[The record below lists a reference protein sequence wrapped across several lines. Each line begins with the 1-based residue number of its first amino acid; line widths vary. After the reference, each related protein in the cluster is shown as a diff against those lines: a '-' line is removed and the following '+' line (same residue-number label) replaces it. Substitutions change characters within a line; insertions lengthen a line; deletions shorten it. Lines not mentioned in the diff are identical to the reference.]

1 MPVLII
7 VTTEGANGRQD
18 NKISEKVLNV
28 SQRLPHLPTKETA
41 LNNSIREHVQAIS
54 HAELT
59 RPKSTTVKELKVEI
73 ESVPQLH
80 VVAWPRLSQETIS
93 ALIQV
98 TQNEDLD
105 VRSKV

>member
-1 MPVLII
+1 MPVSII
-7 VTTEGANGRQD
+7 ITTEEANGRQD
-18 NKISEKVLNV
+18 DNISEKVLNI
-28 SQRLPHLPTKETA
+28 SQRLPHLPIKETT

-59 RPKSTTVKELKVEI
+59 RPKNTTVKELKVEI
-73 ESVPQLH
+73 ESVPQPH
-80 VVAWPRLSQETIS
+80 VVAWPRLSQENIS